1 MNSTGT
7 ESVAA
12 YFSSESQAEKAVQDL
27 KAAGFS
33 NNQIGL
39 SLASSGGAGYAG
51 SSASYDGTTASST
64 GTGSTMGSKTH
75 QAASH
80 AGAKAEG
87 AWERFKD
94 FFTGGDG
101 GVEPYA
107 DESDRGSTMSH
118 EITAGPGSSTTVP
131 YEGGYNQDRYEPS
144 DVAGS
149 FSSLSIPQ
157 HRSHYFTD
165 RLRSG
170 TGAVVTVN
178 GSPRNAEAEEILTR
192 DGGDLGANAGPDY
205 QSQYAGRGT
214 TGELVDQQQIQL
226 LGEVLRVHKERI
238 NRGEVRIRK
247 EVITE
252 QQTVKVPVTREE
264 IVIERVG
271 ADQNTA
277 ARGEVGNAAEIR
289 VPLTEERASL
299 DKQTVVREQVNVGKR
314 NVENVENLEGTVR
327 REELD
332 VNDTTATTNNPRR

>member
-39 SLASSGGAGYAG
+39 ALASSSGAGSMGAG
-51 SSASYDGTTASST
+51 SSMAGSSST
-64 GTGSTMGSKTH
+64 GTSTGSHAH

-80 AGAKAEG
+80 AGAKAES
-87 AWERFKD
+87 AWDRFKD

-107 DESDRGSTMSH
+107 DERDRGSTTSH
-118 EITAGPGSSTTVP
+118 EITAGPGSGTS
-131 YEGGYNQDRYEPS
+131 YEGGYNQDRYDTG
-144 DVAGS
+144 DVTGS
-149 FSSLSIPQ
+149 FSGLSIPQ

-170 TGAVVTVN
+170 SGAVVTVN
-178 GSPRNAEAEEILTR
+178 ASPRNAEAEAILTR
-192 DGGDLGANAGPDY
+192 DGGDLGTDAGSDY
-205 QSQYAGRGT
+205 QSQYANRGT
-214 TGELVDQQQIQL
+214 GTGDLADQQQIQL

-252 QQTVKVPVTREE
+252 QQTVQVPVTREE

-271 ADQNTA
+271 ADQSTP
-277 ARGEVGNAAEIR
+277 ARGEVGTASEIR
-289 VPLTEERASL
+289 VPLTEERATL

-314 NVENVENLEGTVR
+314 AVENVENLEGTVR

-332 VNDTTATTNNPRR
+332 VNDTTTATNDTPRRR